1 MTVPKSKRTEGKLQV
16 ITKARDLRSYTIKV
30 CTNEKNFP
38 KRYRW
43 CITNGIVQ
51 DTNELVKLIS
61 SANAIKVE
69 DASDK
74 LRRRTYQKMALE
86 LTEVLLDSVSV
97 AYEIFRIEA
106 SRIEYWTAELMDIQ
120 RLLRAWMRSDKERYK
135 DIG

>member
-69 DASDK
+69 DVSDK

-106 SRIEYWTAELMDIQ
+106 SRIEYWTAEIVDIQ
-120 RLLRAWMRSDKERYK
+120 RLLRAWMRSDKERYQ

>member
-69 DASDK
+69 GASDK

>member
-16 ITKARDLRSYTIKV
+16 ITKARGLRSYTIKI

-51 DTNELVKLIS
+51 DTNELVKLII

-74 LRRRTYQKMALE
+74 VRRRTYQKMALE
-86 LTEVLLDSVSV
+86 LTEALLDSVSV

-106 SRIEYWTAELMDIQ
+106 SRIEYWTAEIMDIQ
-120 RLLRAWMRSDKERYK
+120 RLLRAWMRSDKERYQ

>member
-16 ITKARDLRSYTIKV
+16 ITKARDLRSYTIKI

-51 DTNELVKLIS
+51 DTNELVKLII

-74 LRRRTYQKMALE
+74 VRRRTYQKMALE
-86 LTEVLLDSVSV
+86 LTEALLDSVSV

-106 SRIEYWTAELMDIQ
+106 SRIEYWTAEIMDIQ
-120 RLLRAWMRSDKERYK
+120 RLLRAWMRSDKERYQ